1 MSTNS
6 FAIHVYINIFIHIAN
21 VLLDFGLVLFFLYF
35 LFNEKVASL
44 AYHMFFKFE
53 CSLIT

>member
-35 LFNEKVASL
+35 LMKKL
-44 AYHMFFKFE
+44 PLL
-53 CSLIT
+53 LIICFSNLSAL